1 MNKKQN
7 QLATPTEQRQEQER
21 QTNEALLAED
31 AVQTTAYLAN
41 APDCCSGAEQ
51 LDHVLGMLGSD
62 VMDDGIYSPSPAWQ
76 RKRSRKPSPRICAGA
91 IKREWNP
98 EISTAARPPMGMSS

>member
-41 APDCCSGAEQ
+41 AGLLLRRRAA
-51 LDHVLGMLGSD
+51 GS
-62 VMDDGIYSPSPAWQ
+62 
-76 RKRSRKPSPRICAGA
+76 CA
-91 IKREWNP
+91 RN
-98 EISTAARPPMGMSS
+98 ARLRCHG

>member
-31 AVQTTAYLAN
+31 AV
-41 APDCCSGAEQ
+41 
-51 LDHVLGMLGSD
+51 
-62 VMDDGIYSPSPAWQ
+62 
-76 RKRSRKPSPRICAGA
+76 
-91 IKREWNP
+91 
-98 EISTAARPPMGMSS
+98 

>member
-41 APDCCSGAEQ
+41 AP
-51 LDHVLGMLGSD
+51 VLIFPFMLHRLITRERDRNDRSASD
-62 VMDDGIYSPSPAWQ
+62 AD
-76 RKRSRKPSPRICAGA
+76 PRCG
-91 IKREWNP
+91 RCRHP
-98 EISTAARPPMGMSS
+98 

>member
-41 APDCCSGAEQ
+41 APDCCSGASSWIMCSECSAPMSWMTASTTARISIRSGTIIP
-51 LDHVLGMLGSD
+51 DPVLSL
-62 VMDDGIYSPSPAWQ
+62 
-76 RKRSRKPSPRICAGA
+76 
-91 IKREWNP
+91 
-98 EISTAARPPMGMSS
+98 

>member
-41 APDCCSGAEQ
+41 APVIFP
-51 LDHVLGMLGSD
+51 H
-62 VMDDGIYSPSPAWQ
+62 
-76 RKRSRKPSPRICAGA
+76 SRPTRI
-91 IKREWNP
+91 
-98 EISTAARPPMGMSS
+98 SS